1 MSRMTHGIGWFQIGT
16 DEPAAAKR
24 FYGTVFG
31 WTFALQED
39 EAVPY
44 HVISTPA
51 TDSIRGG
58 LLETGG
64 KVPNHAI
71 FCVVVEDV
79 AATCVSVQL
88 AGGKVVVPPNEGGD
102 GLIFAHV
109 TDPSGNELAIYSPPA
124 GSDS

>member
-44 HVISTPA
+44 HVITTPA
-51 TDSIRGG
+51 NDSIRGG

-64 KVPNHAI
+64 KVPNHAL

-79 AATCVSVQL
+79 AANRVSVEM
-88 AGGKVVVPPNEGGD
+88 AGGKVVVPAKQRGD
-102 GLIFAHV
+102 GLILGDL
-109 TDPSGNELAIYSPPA
+109 TDPAGNEMAVYHH
-124 GSDS
+124 